1 MKTVQEFKLMKL
13 AAKKISVV
21 TCYDYWSA
29 LILDESDVDA
39 VLVGDSAAMVM
50 HGFETTINAELEMMR
65 YHVAAVKRGLKNKF
79 LIADLPFLA
88 HKKGLNFL
96 TGSVDALMKAGA
108 QAVKLEGA
116 EQNIESI
123 KHLVSAG
130 IPVMGHLGLTP
141 QSVHKFGGNKLQ
153 GKDESSAERILKDAQ
168 SLEEAGCFSIVL
180 EMVPSKLAKTITEA
194 LSIPTI
200 GIGAGVYTS
209 GQVLVL
215 QDLLGCLKDFNPK
228 FLRKYLDSF
237 SLIKSALNT
246 YSLEVKE
253 QKFPSEKESY

>member
-1 MKTVQEFKLMKL
+1 MKTVQEFSSMKL
-13 AAKKISVV
+13 AGKKISVA
-21 TCYDYWSA
+21 TCYDHWSA

-65 YHVAAVKRGLKNKF
+65 YHVAAVKRGLRNKF

-88 HKKGLNFL
+88 HKKGLAFL
-96 TGSVDALMKAGA
+96 TNAVDVLMKAGA

-130 IPVMGHLGLTP
+130 VPVMGHLGLTP
-141 QSVHKFGGNKLQ
+141 QSINKLGGNKLQ
-153 GKDESSAERILKDAQ
+153 GNDETSSERILRDAKL
-168 SLEEAGCFSIVL
+168 LEESGCFSIVL
-180 EMVPSKLAKTITEA
+180 EMVPTTLAKTITET

-200 GIGAGVYTS
+200 GIGAGVHTN
-209 GQVLVL
+209 GQVLVF
-215 QDLLGCLKDFNPK
+215 QDLLGCSKDFNPK
-228 FLRKYLDSF
+228 FLRKYLDGF
-237 SLIKSALNT
+237 SLIKSALNS
-246 YSLEVKE
+246 YSSDVKE